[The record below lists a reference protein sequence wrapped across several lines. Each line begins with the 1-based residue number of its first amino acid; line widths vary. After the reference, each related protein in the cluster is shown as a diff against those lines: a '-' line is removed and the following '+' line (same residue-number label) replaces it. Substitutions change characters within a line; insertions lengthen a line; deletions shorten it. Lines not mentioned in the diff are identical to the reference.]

1 MAEVKTCPKCGGSMA
16 PGRIMRKNEFAG
28 DQYMYVY
35 APDDDSG
42 PSLGQVFG
50 GKAQSS
56 PRRGLAAYACQK
68 CGYTEFY
75 TVPAG

>member
-1 MAEVKTCPKCGGSMA
+1 MEEVKTCPKCNGSMKQ
-16 PGRIMRKNEFAG
+16 GRIMRTNEFAG
-28 DQYMYVY
+28 NQYMYVF
-35 APDDDSG
+35 APDDDT
-42 PSLGQVFG
+42 SLGHLFG
-50 GKAQSS
+50 GPTQSS